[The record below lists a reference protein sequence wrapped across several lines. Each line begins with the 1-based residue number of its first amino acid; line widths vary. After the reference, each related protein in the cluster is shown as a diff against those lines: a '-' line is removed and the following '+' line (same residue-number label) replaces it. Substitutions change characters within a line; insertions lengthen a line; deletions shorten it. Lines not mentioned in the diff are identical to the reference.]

1 LLKLAEND
9 DIFNQTAQSSSITD
23 IVSVIVIQKT
33 YMVYLIYLKSDNH
46 IIKHSYIKHSI
57 RIPFNI
63 KLIYCKLG
71 YYVINCKWHKIK
83 IFVELFTEFL
93 TYFTELKNL

>member
-1 LLKLAEND
+1 MLKLAEND

-46 IIKHSYIKHSI
+46 IRHSI